1 MTYTFLTITGQ
12 NLEEIY
18 AVKIGAVDYSF
29 VGPYL
34 STGDFVKSATG
45 TTNSFFTKIS
55 GNIISILAPPIHRN
69 AEPIKLISNDRILVL
84 NDTVFASA
92 TPEITGAL
100 LNPERIG
107 NSIKILGRDFLGAET
122 VIFGNNAN
130 ALNFKVNPDGKTI
143 LDCLVP
149 EDAGSG
155 FLKVVNFNNVTGTSS
170 FPFYPFPRIDLTSE
184 TSITGLIGGSVTIA
198 GKSFNH
204 VTGVRFN
211 SVLAKSFTVDSN
223 SKITAT
229 VPSGAVNGKIS
240 VSGYSGTF
248 DISEYDFQAIP
259 LITGQSPLTGERN
272 AATTLLI
279 TGLIPELLHPVKI
292 GTPTGYAVLFEGT
305 DATGAFYINGENLTG
320 IVPPNAKKGIV
331 KIIKNVN
338 FESYPSSYVF
348 NITGIFPS
356 IKSINPK
363 TGKQNFTVIGDD
375 FFDITGVELKHK
387 KTNKTY
393 NLPSGTQPFLSGF
406 LIENANNDI
415 DSKIIVKGLTG
426 KFFEKNSSSFLNLEE
441 GKYNLILT
449 NDLNVSYTFSEN
461 SGTFYFAGPPA
472 ISGFGPLNIHL
483 GQQINVTGTGL
494 YPKTKVVYHCHN
506 TGIGEFT
513 RIQIIPNDSFEFK
526 TSGENEN
533 NNSGFFIFNKGL
545 REGIFGEDPEK
556 IFANIN
562 REFVTGFLTFENT
575 FYPSPPASLA
585 TGNATGIVP
594 LTVFA
599 PPFISTVTPNVAKI
613 SDTVIVSGYGFR
625 DVTGVGLFDPSTKV
639 FNAGLSANVI
649 GTTGISFVI
658 TEDAYKLAAGNEK
671 IIFLINPYGVVFS
684 SDTPGKGL
692 ILRDYSPVGSGF
704 TPQPAIFSTQV
715 ILTGSNLRN
724 VRELHF
730 TGSDSNVKILEED
743 NNLSASKFITGSGVG
758 TGIFLKFLSPFDVKN
773 NEFVKLKTFEG
784 DTVTSLTK
792 FINEFP
798 ILFTISGLSGLAD
811 SFTGIVGDVFG
822 VTGSGF
828 STASAKIIFSQE
840 DVNSNLFKQAT
851 NQQIV
856 NNNFITGAI
865 EPGING
871 LVLLSGSIGQ
881 DSQLSEVEGITLLP
895 QISGVKNTILTEGD
909 TFVVT
914 GINNFNFS
922 GAFAGDIDLRQ
933 GPQIKLAITGV
944 RYGSTSGEVEFI
956 NYNVSGFKKV
966 NSNLEFSG
974 MVNSEFAGTG
984 RLFLIN
990 PEDSGSMLFQENEY
1004 YIYNISG
1011 LFNSGYTKNFL
1022 PRILNTF
1029 DQTVTVNEKK
1039 STISGFS
1046 PSVAKLE
1053 ANVTISGTS
1062 LRAVTGVALFSGS
1075 TVSSSSIPFDYACL
1089 YYSFS
1094 ENNLEVPVNYG
1105 SIKFTVPV
1113 DYSLDSGRIRL
1124 LSKNYNTDSNQFLK
1138 IIKSAASDPISPTGG
1153 IAGDLITLN
1162 GSSFS
1167 NITGVKFVDLDGEFA
1182 TGIFSIISDSIINV
1196 IVPNEGRLPAP
1207 QIVSIILN
1215 QEDGDFNLGNFE
1227 VRQGSE
1233 KFLGNIVVT
1242 GNISGS
1248 NFLGSGVGGI
1258 PTVNGSGVLLNGGVI
1273 SGMNFLGSGA
1283 GARPTVNG
1291 SGVLL
1296 VGEAALGT
1304 ILGAGPIIS
1313 ITGGLDTDSASQI
1326 FTGDGS
1332 KKLFGLNSGI
1342 HTGIKGSTQ
1351 QIRSSSVL
1359 VSIDGL
1365 MQNPVE
1371 HYTIIDPLGGTNY
1384 SGLQFTSIPISG
1396 ADIEVRRFGDT
1407 VTVDITGNGISKK
1420 QSIIYALVL
1429 G

>member
-18 AVKIGAVDYSF
+18 AVKIGAANYSF
-29 VGPYL
+29 VGPYS
-34 STGDFVKSATG
+34 STGDFIKSVTG
-45 TTNSFFTKIS
+45 TPDTFFTKIS

-69 AEPIKLISNDRILVL
+69 AEPIKLISNDRILEL
-84 NDTVFASA
+84 TNTVFASA
-92 TPEITGAL
+92 APVITGASP
-100 LNPERIG
+100 NPQIIG
-107 NSIKILGRDFLGAET
+107 QAIKIEGRDFLGAET
-122 VIFGNNAN
+122 VIFGNDAN

-143 LDCLVP
+143 VDCVVP
-149 EDAGSG
+149 ENAGSG

-170 FPFYPFPRIDLTSE
+170 FPFYPFPKIDKTSE
-184 TSITGLIGGSVTIA
+184 TSITGLIGSSVTIA
-198 GKSFNH
+198 GKSLNH
-204 VTGVRFN
+204 ITGVRFN
-211 SVLAKSFTVDSN
+211 SVLAESFTVDSN

-229 VPSGAVNGKIS
+229 VPSGAVNGRIS

-248 DISEYDFQAIP
+248 DISQYNFEAIP

-279 TGLIPELLHPVKI
+279 TGLIPELLHSVKT
-292 GTPTGYAVLFEGT
+292 GTPTGYAVIFQGS
-305 DATGAFYINGENLTG
+305 DATGAFYIDGNGKNLTG
-320 IVPPNAKKGIV
+320 IVPPLAKKGLV
-331 KIIKNVN
+331 KIIKNN
-338 FESYPSSYVF
+338 IGETYFSSYVF
-348 NITGIFPS
+348 NITGAVPD

-363 TGKQNFTVIGDD
+363 TGKQNFTVIGND

-441 GKYNLILT
+441 GKYDLILT
-449 NDLNVSYTFSEN
+449 NNLNVSYTFSGN
-461 SGTFYFAGPPA
+461 SGTFYLAGPPV
-472 ISGFGPLNIHL
+472 ISGFGPLSIHL

-494 YPKTKVVYHCHN
+494 YPNKTNIFYNCHD
-506 TGIGEFT
+506 TGTENFT
-513 RIQIIPNDSFEFK
+513 RIQIVPDVLSKFNTFSED
-526 TSGENEN
+526 NR
-533 NNSGFFIFNKGL
+533 SGFFTISKNFQ
-545 REGIFGEDPEK
+545 ETIFGSDPFEVFPNVNK
-556 IFANIN
+556 
-562 REFVTGFLTFENT
+562 EFVTGFLTFENN

-585 TGNATGIVP
+585 TGNATGIIP
-594 LTVFA
+594 LTVFNA
-599 PPFISTVTPNVAKI
+599 PYISGISPNIATI
-613 SDTVIVSGYGFR
+613 GNTITLSGYGFR
-625 DVTGVGLFDPSTKV
+625 DISSLNLFASLKPKKNIST
-639 FNAGLSANVI
+639 FNVV
-649 GTTGISFVI
+649 GTTGINFEI
-658 TEDAYKLAAGNEK
+658 TQDIYNSTAGENTVE
-671 IIFLINPYGVVFS
+671 IINPFGSVFS
-684 SDTPGKGL
+684 QNSEPEGFLLLTDFPP
-692 ILRDYSPVGSGF
+692 IGSGF
-704 TPQPAIFSTQV
+704 IPQPAQPGTLV
-715 ILTGSNLRN
+715 ILTGFNLKS
-724 VRELHF
+724 VGILSFVATDSSIIDLEF
-730 TGSDSNVKILEED
+730 TTGSLNI
-743 NNLSASKFITGSGVG
+743 NNFTTGSGIG
-758 TGIFLKFLSPFDVKN
+758 TGTFLTFLSPFDVKN
-773 NEFVKLKTFEG
+773 DEFVKLNTFEG
-784 DTVTSLTK
+784 ISIDSLTK
-792 FINEFP
+792 FRNEFP
-798 ILFTISGLSGLAD
+798 LLFGISGLSGLVD

-822 VTGSGF
+822 ITGSGF
-828 STASAKIIFSQE
+828 SAASAKVLFGKE
-840 DVNSNLFKQAT
+840 NLDAGLFKQAS
-851 NQQIV
+851 NQEIV
-856 NNNFITGAI
+856 NNNLIKATI

-871 LVLLSGSIGQ
+871 VLFLSGSIDQ
-881 DSQLSEVEGITLLP
+881 DLQLSQVNKVITLLP

-914 GINNFNFS
+914 GINNFDFS
-922 GAFAGDIDLRQ
+922 GENIFTGDMDLRLS
-933 GPQIKLAITGV
+933 PEIKLAITGV
-944 RYGSTSGEVEFI
+944 RYGSTSGEVEYI
-956 NYNVSGFKKV
+956 NYNVSGFKQV
-966 NSNLEFSG
+966 NSDLEFSG

-984 RLFLIN
+984 RLFLIDLLDR
-990 PEDSGSMLFQENEY
+990 ESLGLLGSDTSDTSSTYNST
-1004 YIYNISG
+1004 YI
-1011 LFNSGYTKNFL
+1011 FNSGFFESGFTKNFL

-1029 DQTVTVNEKK
+1029 DQTVTINEKQ

-1075 TVSSSSIPFDYACL
+1075 TVSSSSIPFDYKCL
-1089 YYSFS
+1089 YHVEQNEEI
-1094 ENNLEVPVNYG
+1094 ENIPPVNFYPINFG
-1105 SIKFTVPV
+1105 VIKFAVPAN
-1113 DYSLDSGRIRL
+1113 YALSSGRIRL

-1138 IIKSAASDPISPTGG
+1138 IIKTAASDAIFPTGG
-1153 IAGDLITLN
+1153 VAGDLITLN
-1162 GSSFS
+1162 GSSFID
-1167 NITGVKFVDLDGEFA
+1167 ITGVKFVDLDGEFA
-1182 TGIFSIISDSIINV
+1182 TGLIIEKSDTRINV

-1207 QIVSIILN
+1207 QIVSIVAS
-1215 QEDGDFNLGNFE
+1215 QADGDFNLGDFE

-1242 GNISGS
+1242 GNISGA
-1248 NFLGSGVGGI
+1248 NFLGAGVGG
-1258 PTVNGSGVLLNGGVI
+1258 
-1273 SGMNFLGSGA
+1273 
-1283 GARPTVNG
+1283 RPTVNG

-1296 VGEAALGT
+1296 VGEATLGSGT
-1304 ILGAGPIIS
+1304 TIS

-1371 HYTIIDPLGGTNY
+1371 HYTIIDPLGGTSY